1 MLKIASATVH
11 QVGMELLV
19 SGPVII
25 LTKNVALILKE
36 FPLIFVLFME
46 VYGFPKSQT

>member
-1 MLKIASATVH
+1 MRRIVNATVR
-11 QVGMELLV
+11 QVGMVLLV
-19 SGPVII
+19 NGLAII
-25 LTKNVALILKE
+25 LTKNAVLILKE